1 MMQVPGRQNVNS
13 LGTHMRFVVDEA
25 RAGFNTARAIQM
37 RLETIAG
44 ALLVSVN
51 PKTGDALILFEEDDI
66 TREQLTEQVRKLGF
80 LRDARE
86 LAEVGCC

>member
-1 MMQVPGRQNVNS
+1 MMQVFGRQNMNS
-13 LGTHMRFVVDEA
+13 LGTHMRFTVDEA
-25 RAGFNTARAIQM
+25 RAGFNTARAIQT
-37 RLETIAG
+37 RLETIEG

-51 PKTGDALILFEEDDI
+51 PKTGDTLILFEEEDI

-86 LAEVGCC
+86 LVEAGCC